1 MTTRPQLVVLT
12 PVRNEASNLVRFLSV
27 TSCFA
32 DRIVIEDQCSSDDS
46 VAICRRFPK
55 VALIEN
61 PSPVYDEAGRQ
72 QRLLQKARELVPG
85 PRIILA
91 LDADE
96 ILAADATGCPGWR
109 AMFEARP
116 GTVLLFEKPDLYGVP
131 ERCIRY
137 STPWPLGFVDDG
149 SEHRARRIHS
159 IRIPSPAHAPQL
171 VIDDVKVLHY
181 AMLRMDFLA
190 SRQRMYCALENVHR
204 IAPFWRRRLAYPRAT
219 DWLRHGRL
227 DDTPES
233 WFHGWEAA
241 GIDMRTV
248 PREQYYWSDY
258 EVLRLFRAHGTR
270 RFWLDDIWYFDW
282 EACRRAAIEAGAAAI
297 PRQPVTAPPTAMML
311 GLRLLDRGLRAL
323 RDARSSWPPLTGGGA
338 R

>member
-1 MTTRPQLVVLT
+1 MAKRSQLVVVT
-12 PVRNEASNLVRFLSV
+12 PIRNEASNLVRFLSV
-27 TSCFA
+27 TSRFA

-46 VAICRRFPK
+46 VAICKQFPK

-61 PSPVYDEAGRQ
+61 RSPDYDEAGRQ
-72 QRLLQKARELVPG
+72 QRLLRKARELVPD

-96 ILAADATGCPGWR
+96 IVAANAPGSAGWR
-109 AMFEARP
+109 AMFQASP

-149 SEHRARRIHS
+149 SEHRAQRIHS
-159 IRIPSPAHAPQL
+159 IRIPSPPHAQRL
-171 VIDDVKVLHY
+171 VLDDVKVLHY

-204 IAPFWRRRLAYPRAT
+204 ISPFWRRRVAYPRAT

-227 DDTPES
+227 EATPET
-233 WFHGWEAA
+233 WFRGWEAA

-248 PREQYYWSDY
+248 PRKQYYWSDY

-282 EACRRAAIEAGAAAI
+282 EACRLAAIEAGAAGM
-297 PRQPVTAPPTAMML
+297 PRHRVAAPPRAL
-311 GLRLLDRGLRAL
+311 VAGLRVIDKGMRATRAL
-323 RDARSSWPPLTGGGA
+323 RSLSARP
-338 R
+338 